1 MSDAVRWAWRPQ
13 EGPQQALVVRLRV
26 NSSRASGDDSIE
38 RSRDDSKLCVFWRSR
53 KSANLDAS
61 SGVRGEIPAFHRKRS
76 ASDV

>member
-1 MSDAVRWAWRPQ
+1 VMI
-13 EGPQQALVVRLRV
+13 G
-26 NSSRASGDDSIE
+26 
-38 RSRDDSKLCVFWRSR
+38 KLSVFWRSR

>member
-38 RSRDDSKLCVFWRSR
+38 RSRDDRKLCVFWRRR
-53 KSANLDAS
+53 KSANLDA